1 MSRCC
6 CKTAK
11 HTTADTSVMEHTVPI
26 DTNSFGAQTAN
37 TSNMEHRVRNDTN
50 WFGAQTNEKLQ
61 RICRC
66 EHCKVECKHAN
77 ILRNNP
83 VRIGREAFARSG
95 PDDFFILPC
104 FRIGSVWPKPD
115 TVSQNEIRS
124 VLVYYPGRLWKN
136 GTEPETGTASCQ
148 KPDPMIPAHWLAS
161 MSDVLAKH

>member
-83 VRIGREAFARSG
+83 VNILDPIRVRSG
-95 PDDFFILPC
+95 SAGKHLPEAGRMIFLYCPASGLDPFGPNLTQSVRTKSDPAWFCTIFIRDVC
-104 FRIGSVWPKPD
+104 
-115 TVSQNEIRS
+115 
-124 VLVYYPGRLWKN
+124 GR
-136 GTEPETGTASCQ
+136 TEPS
-148 KPDPMIPAHWLAS
+148 L
-161 MSDVLAKH
+161 